1 MLTIHQTQQILRLH
15 QEGLAISA
23 IAREVGV
30 SRDSVRKYIAD
41 PGADIKI
48 KSKQHRRSKLDSV
61 PKDQLKTLFEKSGG
75 NCVVCARL
83 LSGPEYGIKIDQSTV
98 YRYISSHYPDLRASD
113 LS

>member
-1 MLTIHQTQQILRLH
+1 MFNFRQFVFRDFPKFF
-15 QEGLAISA
+15 AFSA

-48 KSKQHRRSKLDSV
+48 KFKQHRRSKLDFV

-75 NCVVCARL
+75 NSVVCARL
-83 LSGPEYGIKIDQSTV
+83 LSGTEYGIKIDNALFIAIFYLT
-98 YRYISSHYPDLRASD
+98 ILI
-113 LS
+113 

>member
-41 PGADIKI
+41 PGPILRSSLSSI
-48 KSKQHRRSKLDSV
+48 VVPNLTPFLRISSKHCLKRAAATVLSV
-61 PKDQLKTLFEKSGG
+61 PDF
-75 NCVVCARL
+75 
-83 LSGPEYGIKIDQSTV
+83 
-98 YRYISSHYPDLRASD
+98 
-113 LS
+113 